1 MSDPF
6 IGEVR
11 MFAGNF
17 APRGW
22 EFCDGRLLPISSY
35 TALFSLLGTTYGGNG
50 ASTFALPDLRGRIP
64 VHMGASH
71 VIGELGGNE
80 SVTLTVAQMPPHR
93 HPLAA
98 NVPPSSGSAPGHG
111 FGAPSDSKLY
121 APVDGVDPLGG
132 NRAVGG
138 SGPHENMM
146 PFLAVSFIIALE
158 GIYPS
163 RN

>member
-17 APRGW
+17 APLGW

-50 ASTFALPDLRGRIP
+50 VNTFALPDLRGRIP

-71 VIGELGGNE
+71 VIGELGGSE
-80 SVTLTVAQMPPHR
+80 TVTLAVPQMPPHR

-98 NVPPSSGSAPGHG
+98 NVAASSGSAPEHA

-132 NRAVGG
+132 NRSVGG